1 MTGCSEF
8 PCFHGLAS
16 HEVPPKK
23 TQIVHINEKDIID
36 TIMLLRE
43 HTLGDAV
50 PETIDV
56 RYLATLLSSEWGF
69 YYTATTNLRRVEDR
83 LAIYP
88 ELSAEDRKDV
98 SDKIQTL
105 IKTLEREPK
114 TLAWKLRSKVGVKSK
129 WYKDVE
135 GVTR

>member
-1 MTGCSEF
+1 M
-8 PCFHGLAS
+8 
-16 HEVPPKK
+16 
-23 TQIVHINEKDIID
+23 
-36 TIMLLRE
+36 
-43 HTLGDAV
+43 
-50 PETIDV
+50 
-56 RYLATLLSSEWGF
+56 
-69 YYTATTNLRRVEDR
+69 EDR

-135 GVTR
+135 DVTR